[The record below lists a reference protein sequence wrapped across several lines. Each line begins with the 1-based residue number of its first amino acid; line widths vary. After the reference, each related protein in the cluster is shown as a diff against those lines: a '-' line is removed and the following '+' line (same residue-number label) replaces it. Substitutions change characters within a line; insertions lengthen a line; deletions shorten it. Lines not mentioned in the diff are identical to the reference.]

1 MLDPSWVALPG
12 PLLQVV
18 TTWNSMLERIWV
30 VLLGPPL
37 SLIAGSSFRFY
48 GWLPIAQLICW
59 ELYLVSSG
67 CLRSA
72 TRVLFMEIL
81 SSVASADSHKLLE
94 AFLESALNPISI
106 AVDVQSAFHSSKL
119 RELRPNTESSA
130 SALMDLFFV
139 AAGSSVSFY
148 SLYGRCL
155 FRPLLSRAKQSECSS
170 EPFCQL
176 WR

>member
-1 MLDPSWVALPG
+1 MLDPTWVALPG

-18 TTWNSMLERIWV
+18 TTWNNMLERIWV

-37 SLIAGSSFRFY
+37 RLIAGSSFRFY

-72 TRVLFMEIL
+72 TRVQFMEIL
-81 SSVASADSHKLLE
+81 SSVASAETHIFFE
-94 AFLESALNPISI
+94 ACVESALNPIST

-119 RELRPNTESSA
+119 REL
-130 SALMDLFFV
+130 
-139 AAGSSVSFY
+139 
-148 SLYGRCL
+148 
-155 FRPLLSRAKQSECSS
+155 
-170 EPFCQL
+170 
-176 WR
+176 